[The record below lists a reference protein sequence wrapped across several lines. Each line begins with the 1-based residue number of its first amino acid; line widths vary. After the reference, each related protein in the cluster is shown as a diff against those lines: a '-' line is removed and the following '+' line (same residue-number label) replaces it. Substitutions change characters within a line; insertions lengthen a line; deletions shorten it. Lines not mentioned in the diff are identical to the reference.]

1 LTVTIAESV
10 PAESEAGF
18 NVTLTGAEPPGL
30 TDPVVSTA
38 NHEEE
43 ELSVCA
49 DQFRGS
55 VPQLAIVS
63 DWEEAALPAV
73 TVKDR
78 LPGVT
83 LQQGNTVTE
92 TATGSWPPLGSFVLK
107 RMVAL

>member
-1 LTVTIAESV
+1 VTVTLAESV
-10 PAESEAGF
+10 PAESEAGLI
-18 NVTLTGAEPPGL
+18 VTLTGAEPPGL
-30 TDPVVSTA
+30 TDPVGSTDTQ
-38 NHEEE
+38 EEE

-49 DQFRGS
+49 DQLRGS

-83 LQQGNTVTE
+83 LQQGNAVTE